1 MKKWIYISIVI
12 VVISVISIFLL
23 TSKNE
28 LIDISIEKKE
38 ITYVINDQKP
48 NLLDGVIGKKNDVIV
63 EITADDSLVNWNLP
77 GKYTV
82 NYLFNNNIVAY
93 IKVIVV
99 HNLPYIINHID
110 LISYIEDETLD
121 YFATDIRAYDI
132 HGKDITYDKDDN
144 LRITIDDSLVDYEKV
159 GKYNVVYTVIDDYGN
174 VGKASII
181 LTIKKND
188 PSPVIYGY
196 EEPIYFKINTSF
208 NVNDL
213 LSGVEAYSSNG
224 DNLTNFIIV
233 DISNIDISNL
243 GVQKAKYSITD
254 NNIETTIYRDVV
266 VIKDTEPLI
275 TGVKD
280 YQIIDLGDLFVD
292 FSLGV
297 KAYDYTDKDITES
310 LNIYFRFKNSDVL
323 IDIEEF
329 YSTYINEI
337 GDYYI
342 VYKSIN
348 SLEITSCLETYVK
361 VFNDV
366 TSPEINNTK
375 DIVYPASLTPF
386 DLLEGVVATKYY
398 DDTLSVDLTDR
409 LTIKILKNNEEVD
422 LEALDFSKIDSYL
435 IIYRVVDDSGNIK
448 EVERKLYIID
458 QNEPVFYNI
467 PHQFEYIISNS
478 NEPNEIPNYKDGVVA
493 WDLIDGDL
501 SSQVAVVD
509 NVNYLVPGEYYIEY
523 HVSDK
528 QGNEAVKIVT
538 VNVVS

>member
-1 MKKWIYISIVI
+1 MKKWIYISIGI

-38 ITYVINDQKP
+38 ITYVINTQKP

-63 EITADDSLVNWNLP
+63 EIEVDDSLVNWNLP

-82 NYLFNNNIVAY
+82 NYLFNNNIVAF

-99 HNLPYIINHID
+99 FDLPYIINHID
-110 LISYIEDETLD
+110 LVSYLEDDSLD

-132 HGKDITYDKDDN
+132 NGKDITYDKDDN

-159 GKYNVVYTVIDDYGN
+159 GKYKVVYSITDDYGN
-174 VGKASII
+174 IGHADIF
-181 LTIKKND
+181 LTIKKSN

-196 EEPIYFKINTSF
+196 EEPIYFKINTSV

-342 VYKSIN
+342 VYKSTN
-348 SLEITSCLETYVK
+348 SLEITSYLETYVK

-375 DIVYPASLTPF
+375 DIVYPASLNPLN
-386 DLLEGVVATKYY
+386 LLEGISAKKYY
-398 DDTLSVDLTDR
+398 DDALSVDLTDR
-409 LTIKILKNNEEVD
+409 LTVKILKNNEEVD

-435 IIYRVVDDSGNIK
+435 IIYSVVDDSGNIK
-448 EVERKLYIID
+448 EVDRKLYIID